1 MFCFPAKRPIFA
13 HTTTRSAGAQTGL
26 QGPWHSNRA
35 VSKAG
40 GGPRFARG
48 ETESWEGDVTFP
60 GLHRTGRDPGPVFSD
75 AHSSA
80 PSTINTDIL
89 GVFFSLGLKKYIEI
103 NNVCTYLDCN
113 GTGHF
118 FLLSGTLTLRTVDPA
133 LVKMRKRINKNY
145 CIWKDLVPKGG

>member
-13 HTTTRSAGAQTGL
+13 HTTTCSAGAQTGL
-26 QGPWHSNRA
+26 QRPWHSKRA
-35 VSKAG
+35 VSKAA

-60 GLHRTGRDPGPVFSD
+60 GLHLMGRDPGPIFSD

-80 PSTINTDIL
+80 PSTINTNIL
-89 GVFFSLGLKKYIEI
+89 GIFFSLGLKKYIEI

-113 GTGHF
+113 VTGHF
-118 FLLSGTLTLRTVDPA
+118 FF
-133 LVKMRKRINKNY
+133 
-145 CIWKDLVPKGG
+145 